1 MSQHE
6 TVFTTEKP
14 LPVAEAAP
22 GVELPRELLVPAP
35 QVPAVA
41 VAVET
46 PKISRRRWLRNM
58 LLAGAAVAALAG
70 AADYGWQYW
79 TVGRFEVSTDDAYVK
94 ADNTTIAP
102 KVSGYVAAVL
112 VDDNEPVKAGQVLAR
127 IDDRD
132 FKVAS
137 RAGSGRG
144 RGRQGQHRQQAGGDR
159 RPAVGDRGGAGHRRA
174 RPGQRDLRRAGRPA
188 LCRAGHA
195 GLWQRPERAAGGL
208 ADRRGARHRGAR
220 QRGRSPPRPSR
231 STCSRPSLRR
241 RGRRLSRA
249 MRSRTRP
256 S

>member
-22 GVELPRELLVPAP
+22 GIELPRELLVPAP

-46 PKISRRRWLRNM
+46 PKISRKRWLRNM

-102 KVSGYVAAVL
+102 RISGYIAAVL
-112 VDDNEPVKAGQVLAR
+112 VDDNQPVKAGPGPGAHRRSRLQGE
-127 IDDRD
+127 
-132 FKVAS
+132 S

-144 RGRQGQHRQQAGGDR
+144 RGGQGQHRQQAGGDR
-159 RPAVGDRGGAGHRRA
+159 RPAVGDRGGAGHGRA

-188 LCRAGHA
+188 LCRAGEE
-195 GLWQRPERAAGGL
+195 GLWQRPERAGGGL
-208 ADRRGARHRGAR
+208 EDRRRA
-220 QRGRSPPRPSR
+220 
-231 STCSRPSLRR
+231 RR
-241 RGRRLSRA
+241 RDA
-249 MRSRTRP
+249 
-256 S
+256 